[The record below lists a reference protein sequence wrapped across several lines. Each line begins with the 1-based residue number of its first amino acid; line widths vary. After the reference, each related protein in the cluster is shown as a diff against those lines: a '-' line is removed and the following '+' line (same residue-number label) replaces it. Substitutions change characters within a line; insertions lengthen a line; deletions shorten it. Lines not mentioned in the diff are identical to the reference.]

1 MTEALIFAGGLLAL
15 ACTWA
20 AVAGLLSRRADRSR
34 QTATIQAAEQAVG
47 EVVSVASS
55 AITEQHDEAVEE
67 VRAAVGNAAAAAQL
81 AALKRGKR

>member
-34 QTATIQAAEQAVG
+34 QTATIHAAEQAVD
-47 EVVSVASS
+47 EVVAVASS
-55 AITEQHDEAVEE
+55 AITEQHDDAVEE